1 MQGNIDFSGTLKGS
15 IAGGGSGGSEVTITP
30 TLQSGT
36 KIADYTID
44 ETRGSLYAPTPVT
57 LPGTIVTEALRKYND
72 DTQTKIMTV
81 TTLDASNNQEV
92 SQDIYA
98 PAPVQCWYTPGLEQD
113 YQIGQF
119 TYGSV
124 TQNVYIPYF
133 QRPLTAG
140 TGISID
146 STTDTISCTASGG
159 INYSTSEQDTGV
171 LWLDGKHIFRKTFR
185 KTINIPSINR
195 TWTTVLSTSD
205 LSSLNIDTYLG
216 LIKGIVLQNNVVI
229 NTIPYSSCVATTG
242 GLLDTLYENGEINM
256 VSYNITTG
264 DIDVIMCI
272 EYTKTS

>member
-1 MQGNIDFSGTLKGS
+1 MQGNIDFTGSLSGS
-15 IAGGGSGGSEVTITP
+15 IAGGGGGGSEVTITP

-44 ETRGSLYAPTPVT
+44 ETSGSLYAPTQVT
-57 LPGTIVTEALRKYND
+57 LPGTIVTKALRKYND

-81 TTLDASNNQEV
+81 TTLDTSNNQEV

-98 PAPVQCWYTPGLEQD
+98 PSPVQCWYTPGLEQD

-146 STTDTISCTASGG
+146 STTDTISCTNSGSSWD
-159 INYSTSEQDTGV
+159 YSTTEVDTGQK
-171 LWLDGKHIFRKTFR
+171 WIDGK
-185 KTINIPSINR
+185 TIYSRVIEFSNPISLPLS
-195 TWTTVLSTSD
+195 WTKVLSD
-205 LSSLNIDTYLG
+205 ANNNYLAIENGVAILSS
-216 LIKGIVLQNNVVI
+216 
-229 NTIPYSSCVATTG
+229 
-242 GLLDTLYENGEINM
+242 DTL
-256 VSYNITTG
+256 TRAL
-264 DIDVIMCI
+264 DVDCDPNDGIYVLPTRGSAMTADKI
-272 EYTKTS
+272 ILKYIKL